1 MQDTDTGSAT
11 PGDGYITA
19 AMAKELYRRGHL
31 DTYMLHKGLTTRTW
45 AVEVAEVDRKHRRML
60 ASATAPKVAREFKTL
75 DAAVNALEDMGFSVN
90 VLASVGGIADDC
102 VG

>member
-19 AMAKELYRRGHL
+19 ATAKELYRRGHL
-31 DTYMLHKGLTTRTW
+31 DTYVVHKGMMTRTW
-45 AVEVAEVDRKHRRML
+45 SVEVAEVDRKHRRML
-60 ASATAPKVAREFKTL
+60 ASATAPKTAREFKTL
-75 DAAVNALEDMGFSVN
+75 DAAVNALEDIGFSVN

-102 VG
+102 AG